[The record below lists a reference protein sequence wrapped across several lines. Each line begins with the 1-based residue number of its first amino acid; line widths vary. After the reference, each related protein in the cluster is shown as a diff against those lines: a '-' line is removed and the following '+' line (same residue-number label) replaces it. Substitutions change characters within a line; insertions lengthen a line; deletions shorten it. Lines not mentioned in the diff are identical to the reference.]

1 MPNQYNYQCS
11 QCDKRYK
18 HRQNLSRHIKKE
30 HPPESS
36 QEVVLDNIDNSMYTC
51 KFCQKVYYNKQSKYR
66 HQKKCKEEH
75 DSLTKSIMKMEENH
89 KKEMEELKDILTK
102 QIMDLVKKEVK
113 ISKKSI
119 QNIGN
124 QLNDGST
131 QNNVQNN
138 NNITIVALGNEDVLN
153 TISDEEK
160 VEILDKRYMSVLEL
174 VKLIHCSGKYP
185 QFNNSLVTNI
195 KSRYALSYDE
205 TQTQFVTKNKE
216 ELVENIVSNR
226 TNDIEDML
234 EEQRENVSPVTN
246 TAINDLLNILSDD
259 TKKQN
264 LDYIN
269 KYKDKILYAI
279 YDRREELKQQLDE
292 LNEMKLSQ
300 GLKGIM

>member
-1 MPNQYNYQCS
+1 MINQSIYSCNICS
-11 QCDKRYK
+11 KNYK

-36 QEVVLDNIDNSMYTC
+36 QEVNQDTTSMYIC

-66 HQKKCKEEH
+66 HQKQCKEEH
-75 DSLTKSIMKMEENH
+75 DSLTKTIRQMEEKH
-89 KKEMEELKDILTK
+89 KREMEELKEILTA

-124 QLNDGST
+124 QLNEGST
-131 QNNVQNN
+131 QNNVN
-138 NNITIVALGNEDVLN
+138 NNITIVALGKEDVLN
-153 TISDEEK
+153 TLSEEEK
-160 VEILDKRYMSVLEL
+160 VEILDKRFMSVLEL
-174 VKLIHCSGKYP
+174 VRLIHCSGKYP

-205 TQTQFVTKNKE
+205 NQKKFVTKNKN
-216 ELVENIVSNR
+216 ELVQNIVSNR

-234 EEQRENVSPVTN
+234 EEQKDNVSPVTN

-264 LDYIN
+264 LEYIN

>member
-1 MPNQYNYQCS
+1 MPNQSNYPCNICS
-11 QCDKRYK
+11 KIYK
-18 HRQNLSRHIKKE
+18 HRQSLHNHIKKE

-36 QEVVLDNIDNSMYTC
+36 QEVNHDTTSMYIC

-75 DSLTKSIMKMEENH
+75 DSLTKTIRQMEEKH
-89 KKEMEELKDILTK
+89 KKEMEELKEILTA

-124 QLNDGST
+124 QLNEGST
-131 QNNVQNN
+131 QNNVN
-138 NNITIVALGNEDVLN
+138 NNITIVALGKEDVLN
-153 TISDEEK
+153 TLSEEEK
-160 VEILDKRYMSVLEL
+160 VEILDKRFMSVLEL

-205 TQTQFVTKNKE
+205 NQNEFVTKNKN

-234 EEQRENVSPVTN
+234 EEQKDNVSPVTN

-264 LDYIN
+264 LEYIN

>member
-1 MPNQYNYQCS
+1 MINQSIYSCNICS
-11 QCDKRYK
+11 KNYK

-36 QEVVLDNIDNSMYTC
+36 QEVNQDTTSMYIC

-66 HQKKCKEEH
+66 HQKQCKEEH
-75 DSLTKSIMKMEENH
+75 DSLTKTIRQMEEKH
-89 KKEMEELKDILTK
+89 KREMEELKEILTV

-124 QLNDGST
+124 QLNEGST
-131 QNNVQNN
+131 QNNVN
-138 NNITIVALGNEDVLN
+138 NNITIVALGKEDVLN
-153 TISDEEK
+153 TLSEEEK
-160 VEILDKRYMSVLEL
+160 VEILDKRFMSVLEL

-205 TQTQFVTKNKE
+205 NQKEFVTKNKN
-216 ELVENIVSNR
+216 ELLQNIVSNR

-234 EEQRENVSPVTN
+234 EEQKDNVSPVTN
-246 TAINDLLNILSDD
+246 TAIIDLLNILSDD

-264 LDYIN
+264 LEYIN

-292 LNEMKLSQ
+292 LNEMKLSR

>member
-1 MPNQYNYQCS
+1 MPNQSIHSCNICS
-11 QCDKRYK
+11 KNYK

-36 QEVVLDNIDNSMYTC
+36 QEVNQDTTSMYIC

-75 DSLTKSIMKMEENH
+75 DSLTKTIRQMEEKH
-89 KKEMEELKDILTK
+89 KKEMEELKEILTA

-124 QLNDGST
+124 QLNEGST
-131 QNNVQNN
+131 QNNVN
-138 NNITIVALGNEDVLN
+138 NNITIVALGKEDVLN
-153 TISDEEK
+153 TLSEEEK
-160 VEILDKRYMSVLEL
+160 VGILDKRFMSVLEL

-205 TQTQFVTKNKE
+205 NQKEFVTKNKN

-234 EEQRENVSPVTN
+234 EEQKDNVSPVTN

-264 LDYIN
+264 LEYIN

>member
-1 MPNQYNYQCS
+1 MPNQSNYQCNL
-11 QCDKRYK
+11 CDKSYK
-18 HRQNLSRHIKKE
+18 HRQSLHNHIKKE

-36 QEVVLDNIDNSMYTC
+36 QEVNQDTTSMYIC

-75 DSLTKSIMKMEENH
+75 DSLTKTIRQMEEKH
-89 KKEMEELKDILTK
+89 KKEMEELKEILTK

-124 QLNDGST
+124 QLNEGST
-131 QNNVQNN
+131 QNNVN
-138 NNITIVALGNEDVLN
+138 NNITIVALGKEDVLN
-153 TISDEEK
+153 TLSEEEK
-160 VEILDKRYMSVLEL
+160 VEILDKRFMSVLEL

-205 TQTQFVTKNKE
+205 TQKEFVTKNKN
-216 ELVENIVSNR
+216 ELVQNIVSNR

-234 EEQRENVSPVTN
+234 EEQKDNVSPVTN

-264 LDYIN
+264 LEYIN

>member
-1 MPNQYNYQCS
+1 
-11 QCDKRYK
+11 
-18 HRQNLSRHIKKE
+18 
-30 HPPESS
+30 
-36 QEVVLDNIDNSMYTC
+36 
-51 KFCQKVYYNKQSKYR
+51 VYYNKQSKYR
-66 HQKKCKEEH
+66 HQKQCKEEH
-75 DSLTKSIMKMEENH
+75 DSLTKTIRQMEEKH
-89 KKEMEELKDILTK
+89 KREMEELKEILTV

-124 QLNDGST
+124 QLNEGST
-131 QNNVQNN
+131 QNNVN
-138 NNITIVALGNEDVLN
+138 NNITIVALGKEDVLN
-153 TISDEEK
+153 TLSEEEK
-160 VEILDKRYMSVLEL
+160 VEILDKRFMSVLEL

-205 TQTQFVTKNKE
+205 NQKEFVTKNKN
-216 ELVENIVSNR
+216 ELLQNIVSNR

-234 EEQRENVSPVTN
+234 EEQKDNVSPVTN
-246 TAINDLLNILSDD
+246 TAIIDLLNILSDD

-264 LDYIN
+264 LEYIN

-292 LNEMKLSQ
+292 LNEMKLSR

>member
-1 MPNQYNYQCS
+1 MPSQYNYQCS
-11 QCDKRYK
+11 QCDKTYK
-18 HRQNLSRHIKKE
+18 HRQSLHNHIKKE
-30 HPPESS
+30 HSPESS
-36 QEVVLDNIDNSMYTC
+36 QEVVNNTDAGMYTC

-66 HQKKCKEEH
+66 HQKKCKEKH
-75 DSLTKSIMKMEENH
+75 DSLTKSIRKMEEKH
-89 KKEMEELKDILTK
+89 KKEMEDLKEIITN

>member
-1 MPNQYNYQCS
+1 MVNQHNYQCHN
-11 QCDKRYK
+11 CDKSYK

-36 QEVVLDNIDNSMYTC
+36 QEVVLDNLDNNMYSC

-75 DSLTKSIMKMEENH
+75 DSLTKSIRKMEEKH
-89 KKEMEELKDILTK
+89 KKEMEDLKEIITN
-102 QIMDLVKKEVK
+102 QIMELVKKEVK

-205 TQTQFVTKNKE
+205 THTQFVTKNKE

-246 TAINDLLNILSDD
+246 TAISDLLNILSDD

-292 LNEMKLSQ
+292 LNEIKLSQ
-300 GLKGIM
+300 GLKGII